1 MGSLIEML
9 ATKKKAPLAAP
20 ESTVILPVLHR
31 EHEGSCG
38 ESCGCADGGEEGG
51 RRKRIRTPLKRRDS

>member
-20 ESTVILPVLHR
+20 ESTVILPVLQK

-51 RRKRIRTPLKRRDS
+51 CCGG